1 MLQERKLCSCRISAI
16 FFQCCFMIETCCFMV
31 ETQALMAVSDISGFF
46 SRNYFLEGG
55 FTFHF
60 GGGAGGFRQGA
71 SFVSGAEGGAPW
83 GASIL
88 MGERL
93 KNHRMGGGVPP
104 HYGKPWLLSKPSR
117 GVAYSVITI
126 GQYQGHQ
133 IEKKALFFHT

>member
-60 GGGAGGFRQGA
+60 GGVGGMGGGGFQIGC
-71 SFVSGAEGGAPW
+71 FICKWGWGWCTMGGIDFDR
-83 GASIL
+83 GRS
-88 MGERL
+88 

-126 GQYQGHQ
+126 G
-133 IEKKALFFHT
+133 